1 MDKEENKRLNA
12 IVIGRV
18 QGVSFRYYVVELAE
32 SLNLRGWVRNKW
44 NGSVEVTAEG
54 SYPNLETLLQA
65 LREGPPM
72 ARVDDVCFEWQPY
85 TGEFNDFQVR
95 NTV

>member
-1 MDKEENKRLNA
+1 MDKDKNKRLNVT
-12 IVIGRV
+12 VIGRV
-18 QGVSFRYYVVELAE
+18 QGVSFRYYVVELAG
-32 SLNLRGWVRNKW
+32 SLNLKGWVRNKW

-72 ARVDDVCFEWQPY
+72 ARVDDICFEWQAY
-85 TGEFNDFQVR
+85 TGEFTDFRVS